1 MSPEELMKKD
11 KQDRTDEQEA
21 LIPVPVP
28 IHVLVGEDQPTT
40 ELPAAKEIDN
50 TDAAERRAQEIIM
63 AHDDKQAHD
72 VGSTSTEPSP
82 LAGNHERPPSPKP
95 PPPGWLLTW
104 LEKASQGELQM
115 RESVL
120 ESNEGDKSASAL
132 HEGPSIEPRPDLADH
147 SEELHQI
154 PPSHEAP
161 LPSDCQQNTP
171 DIPTPPTSPFARHS
185 PPPGQATTTA
195 SRPLQPTRGP
205 YGPDTRESWSRIT
218 PTRFEAGTRRREVME
233 HVDTPMSRSAGPG
246 NWRGSRRM
254 PDPGVEA
261 GRVVLIADE
270 VAGLTGVAEV
280 AEGAN
285 EVAAFAGVV
294 VDVLRRGR
302 DADDG
307 GDGRGDAASEA

>member
-1 MSPEELMKKD
+1 MFRTTSIQYNCGHYEVKEGALRNCAHDGESRSPPATSAYIKFDWACLSCTESMSPEELMKRD

-28 IHVLVGEDQPTT
+28 VHVLVGEVQPTT

-72 VGSTSTEPSP
+72 VGSTSTEPSS
-82 LAGNHERPPSPKP
+82 LADNHERPPSPKP

-104 LEKASQGELQM
+104 LEKASHEELQM

-120 ESNEGDKSASAL
+120 ESNEGY
-132 HEGPSIEPRPDLADH
+132 
-147 SEELHQI
+147 SEAN
-154 PPSHEAP
+154 PPS
-161 LPSDCQQNTP
+161 T
-171 DIPTPPTSPFARHS
+171 
-185 PPPGQATTTA
+185 
-195 SRPLQPTRGP
+195 
-205 YGPDTRESWSRIT
+205 W
-218 PTRFEAGTRRREVME
+218 
-233 HVDTPMSRSAGPG
+233 
-246 NWRGSRRM
+246 
-254 PDPGVEA
+254 VEA
-261 GRVVLIADE
+261 GWVVLIADE
-270 VAGLTGVAEV
+270 LAGLTGVAEV